1 MRKNFFILIFLFFI
15 FSILNA
21 NPLKNET
28 ELQKFRNKVDKVIKE
43 ELKNDYKKEFLKRKN
58 NLKKMENGEEVT
70 FEDED
75 FVFQF
80 KDGILIS
87 ASKIVKSIP
96 NTAITQEFDKTGN
109 FFRIFS
115 ITSIDENFLL
125 YRYFDKNSNLV
136 IDVYGTNG
144 KVIQKGYYNNKQL
157 AYIIEGN
164 ILKNLDSIPNGKYT
178 EYYKNGQ
185 IKIQGHTKEGK
196 RDGEFKTFLKNG
208 KSAGSVIYKDGK
220 IIKSTLIKAMKNNA
234 SFPPVDNINYKLDT
248 THTLGKVEFENG
260 LLRIYFIF
268 NKNGLL
274 DGNSIEY
281 YEEGNIES
289 IVPYKNNVVEG
300 LVITYYENG
309 NIKEEVNYKNDNM
322 NGEAKSY
329 DENGKLN
336 GRTIFKDDIKL
347 EEEVHKENE
356 ILKNTFK
363 NGEVVKQDICSPNG
377 TLKERRV
384 LNGNEMEYSSF
395 YENGNVKQKIL
406 TKDKVIIKEQLYAR
420 NGNIMLNSFF
430 SMDGKPIKEVFEYYP
445 NGKMKTKAHYVDGAL
460 NGELTIYFE
469 NGNIKE
475 KSFVMGGTLNGDAF
489 EYYPSGKLKYKS
501 FFKDGKKEGES
512 LSYYENGKLKK
523 KILYKNGVRNG
534 EAAEYYES
542 GIIKQKAYF
551 INDKLE
557 KEDLYYDEKGNLTK
571 TEIYKNGI
579 KQ

>member
-1 MRKNFFILIFLFFI
+1 MRKNFFILTFLFFI

-21 NPLKNET
+21 NPLKNEA

-43 ELKNDYKKEFLKRKN
+43 ELKNDYKKEYLKRKD
-58 NLKKMENGEEVT
+58 NLKKIENSGAIG

-75 FVFQF
+75 FIFQF
-80 KDGILIS
+80 EDNTLTL
-87 ASKIVKSIP
+87 ASKKLKSIP

-157 AYIIEGN
+157 AYIMEGN
-164 ILKNLDSIPNGKYT
+164 ILKNLNSIPNGKYI

-196 RDGEFKTFLKNG
+196 RDGEFKAFLKNG

-234 SFPPVDNINYKLDT
+234 SFPPIDNINYKLDT

-336 GRTIFKDDIKL
+336 GRTIFKDNIKL

-363 NGEVVKQDICSPNG
+363 NGEVVKQDICSLNG

-384 LNGNEMEYSSF
+384 LNGNEMEYSTF
-395 YENGNVKQKIL
+395 YQNGNVKQ
-406 TKDKVIIKEQLYAR
+406 
-420 NGNIMLNSFF
+420 
-430 SMDGKPIKEVFEYYP
+430 
-445 NGKMKTKAHYVDGAL
+445 
-460 NGELTIYFE
+460 
-469 NGNIKE
+469 

-489 EYYPSGKLKYKS
+489 EYYPSGELKYKS

-557 KEDLYYDEKGNLTK
+557 KENLYYDEKGNLTK

>member
-43 ELKNDYKKEFLKRKN
+43 ELKNDYKKEYLKRKD
-58 NLKKMENGEEVT
+58 NLKKIENNGEIG

-75 FVFQF
+75 FIFQF
-80 KDGILIS
+80 EDNALTL
-87 ASKIVKSIP
+87 ASKKLKSIP

-164 ILKNLDSIPNGKYT
+164 ILKNLDSIPNGKYI

-196 RDGEFKTFLKNG
+196 RDGEFKAFLKNG

-220 IIKSTLIKAMKNNA
+220 IIKSTLINSMKDNA
-234 SFPPVDNINYKLDT
+234 SFPLIDNINYELDT

-260 LLRIYFIF
+260 LLRTYFIF

-289 IVPYKNNVVEG
+289 LVPYKNNVVEG
-300 LVITYYENG
+300 LVITCYENG
-309 NIKEEVNYKNDNM
+309 NIKEEVNYKNDKM

-347 EEEVHKENE
+347 EEDVHKKNE

-363 NGEVVKQDICSPNG
+363 NGELVKQDICSPNG
-377 TLKERRV
+377 TLKERRI
-384 LNGNEMEYSSF
+384 LNGDEMEYSTF
-395 YENGNVKQKIL
+395 YPNGNVKQKIFA
-406 TKDKVIIKEQLYAR
+406 KDKIIIKEQLYAR
-420 NGNIMLNSFF
+420 NGNIMSNSFF
-430 SMDGKPIKEVFEYYP
+430 SNGKPVTEVFEYYP
-445 NGKMKTKAHYVDGAL
+445 DGKIHKKISSSNNMLDGNYLEYYPNGKLKNKAFFKNDKQEGEYTAYYESSAIMQKVPYKNGIR
-460 NGELTIYFE
+460 NGEAIAYYE
-469 NGNIKE
+469 NGNIE
-475 KSFVMGGTLNGDAF
+475 
-489 EYYPSGKLKYKS
+489 
-501 FFKDGKKEGES
+501 
-512 LSYYENGKLKK
+512 
-523 KILYKNGVRNG
+523 
-534 EAAEYYES
+534 
-542 GIIKQKAYF
+542 QKAYF
-551 INDKLE
+551 INGKQE
-557 KEDLYYDEKGNLTK
+557 KEHLYYDKKGNLIK
-571 TEIYKNGI
+571 TEIYKNDI

>member
-43 ELKNDYKKEFLKRKN
+43 ELKNDYKKEYLKRKD
-58 NLKKMENGEEVT
+58 NLKKIENNGAIG

-75 FVFQF
+75 FIFQF
-80 KDGILIS
+80 EDNALTL
-87 ASKIVKSIP
+87 ASKKLKSIP

-157 AYIIEGN
+157 AYIMEGN
-164 ILKNLDSIPNGKYT
+164 ILKNLNSIPNGKYT

-220 IIKSTLIKAMKNNA
+220 IIKSTLIKTMKDNA
-234 SFPPVDNINYKLDT
+234 SFSLITDINYILDT
-248 THTLGKVEFENG
+248 SHTIKKVDFENG
-260 LLRIYFIF
+260 LLRTYFIF

-384 LNGNEMEYSSF
+384 LNGNEMEYSTF
-395 YENGNVKQKIL
+395 YPNGNVKQKIFA
-406 TKDKVIIKEQLYAR
+406 KDKIIIKEQLYAR
-420 NGNIMLNSFF
+420 NGNIMSNSFF
-430 SMDGKPIKEVFEYYP
+430 SNGKPVTEVFEYYP
-445 NGKMKTKAHYVDGAL
+445 DGKIHKKISSSNNMLDGDYL
-460 NGELTIYFE
+460 
-469 NGNIKE
+469 
-475 KSFVMGGTLNGDAF
+475 
-489 EYYPSGKLKYKS
+489 EYYP
-501 FFKDGKKEGES
+501 
-512 LSYYENGKLKK
+512 NGKLKNK
-523 KILYKNGVRNG
+523 AFFKNDKQEGEYTAYYESSAIMQKVPYKNGVRNG

-557 KEDLYYDEKGNLTK
+557 KENLYYDEKGNLTK

>member
-1 MRKNFFILIFLFFI
+1 MRKNFFILTFLFFI

-21 NPLKNET
+21 NPLKNEA

-43 ELKNDYKKEFLKRKN
+43 ELKNDYKKEYLKRKD
-58 NLKKMENGEEVT
+58 NLKKIENSGAIG

-75 FVFQF
+75 FIFQF
-80 KDGILIS
+80 EDNTLTL
-87 ASKIVKSIP
+87 ASKKLKSIP

-157 AYIIEGN
+157 AYIMEGN
-164 ILKNLDSIPNGKYT
+164 ILKNLNSIPNGKYI

-196 RDGEFKTFLKNG
+196 RDGEFKAFLKNG

-336 GRTIFKDDIKL
+336 GRTIFKDNIKL

-363 NGEVVKQDICSPNG
+363 NGEVVKQDICSLNG

-384 LNGNEMEYSSF
+384 LNGNEMEYSTF

-430 SMDGKPIKEVFEYYP
+430 STDGKPIKEVFEYYP
-445 NGKMKTKAHYVDGAL
+445 DGKLFRKISTMDEMANGNTLEY
-460 NGELTIYFE
+460 YP
-469 NGNIKE
+469 NGNIK
-475 KSFVMGGTLNGDAF
+475 KKA
-489 EYYPSGKLKYKS
+489 
-501 FFKDGKKEGES
+501 FFKNDKQEGEYTV
-512 LSYYENGKLKK
+512 YYESGVIMQKV
-523 KILYKNGVRNG
+523 LYKNGVRNG
-534 EAAEYYES
+534 EAIAYYEN
-542 GIIKQKAYF
+542 GVIEQKAYF
-551 INDKLE
+551 VNGKKE
-557 KEDLYYDEKGNLTK
+557 KEHLYYDKNGNLTK

>member
-21 NPLKNET
+21 NPLKNEA

-43 ELKNDYKKEFLKRKN
+43 ELKNDYKKEYLKRKD
-58 NLKKMENGEEVT
+58 NLKKIENNGEIG

-75 FVFQF
+75 FIFQF
-80 KDGILIS
+80 EDNALTL
-87 ASKIVKSIP
+87 ASKKLKSIP

-164 ILKNLDSIPNGKYT
+164 ILKNLDSIPNGKYI

-196 RDGEFKTFLKNG
+196 RDGEFKAFLKNG

-220 IIKSTLIKAMKNNA
+220 IIKSTLINSMKDNA
-234 SFPPVDNINYKLDT
+234 SFPLIDNINYKLDT

-260 LLRIYFIF
+260 LLRTYFIF

-289 IVPYKNNVVEG
+289 LVPYKNNVVEG

-309 NIKEEVNYKNDNM
+309 NIKEEVNYKNDKM

-347 EEEVHKENE
+347 EEDVHKKNE

-363 NGEVVKQDICSPNG
+363 NGELVKQDICSPNG
-377 TLKERRV
+377 TLKERRI
-384 LNGNEMEYSSF
+384 LNGDEMEYSTF
-395 YENGNVKQKIL
+395 YPNGNVKQKIFA
-406 TKDKVIIKEQLYAR
+406 KDKIIIKEQLYAR
-420 NGNIMLNSFF
+420 NGNIMSNSFF
-430 SMDGKPIKEVFEYYP
+430 SNGKPVTEVFEYYP
-445 NGKMKTKAHYVDGAL
+445 DGKIHKKISSSNNMLDGNYLEYYPNGKLKNKAFFKNDKQEGEYTAYYESSAIMQKVPYKNGIR
-460 NGELTIYFE
+460 NGEAIAYYE
-469 NGNIKE
+469 NGNIE
-475 KSFVMGGTLNGDAF
+475 
-489 EYYPSGKLKYKS
+489 
-501 FFKDGKKEGES
+501 
-512 LSYYENGKLKK
+512 
-523 KILYKNGVRNG
+523 
-534 EAAEYYES
+534 
-542 GIIKQKAYF
+542 QKAYF
-551 INDKLE
+551 INGKQE
-557 KEDLYYDEKGNLTK
+557 KEHLYYDKKGNLIK
-571 TEIYKNGI
+571 TEIYKNGV

>member
-43 ELKNDYKKEFLKRKN
+43 ELKNDYKKEYLKRKD
-58 NLKKMENGEEVT
+58 NLKKIENNGEIG

-75 FVFQF
+75 FIFQF
-80 KDGILIS
+80 EDNALTL
-87 ASKIVKSIP
+87 ASKKLKSIP

-164 ILKNLDSIPNGKYT
+164 ILKNLDSIPNGKYI

-196 RDGEFKTFLKNG
+196 RDGEFKAFLKNG

-220 IIKSTLIKAMKNNA
+220 IIKSTLINSMKDNA
-234 SFPPVDNINYKLDT
+234 SFPLIDNINYKLDT

-260 LLRIYFIF
+260 LLRTYFIF

-289 IVPYKNNVVEG
+289 LVPYKNNVVEG

-309 NIKEEVNYKNDNM
+309 NIKEEVNYKNDKM

-347 EEEVHKENE
+347 EEDVHKKNE

-363 NGEVVKQDICSPNG
+363 NGELVKQDICSPNG
-377 TLKERRV
+377 TLKERRI
-384 LNGNEMEYSSF
+384 LNGDEMEYSTF
-395 YENGNVKQKIL
+395 YPNGNVKQKIFA
-406 TKDKVIIKEQLYAR
+406 KDKIIIKEQLYAR
-420 NGNIMLNSFF
+420 NGNIMSNSFF
-430 SMDGKPIKEVFEYYP
+430 SNGKPVTEVFEYYP
-445 NGKMKTKAHYVDGAL
+445 DGKIHKKISSSNNMLDGNYLEYYPNGKLKNKAFFKNDKQEGEYTAYYESSAIMQKVPYKNGIR
-460 NGELTIYFE
+460 NGEAIAYYE
-469 NGNIKE
+469 NGNIE
-475 KSFVMGGTLNGDAF
+475 
-489 EYYPSGKLKYKS
+489 
-501 FFKDGKKEGES
+501 
-512 LSYYENGKLKK
+512 
-523 KILYKNGVRNG
+523 
-534 EAAEYYES
+534 
-542 GIIKQKAYF
+542 QKAYF
-551 INDKLE
+551 INGKQE
-557 KEDLYYDEKGNLTK
+557 KEHLYYDKKGNLIK
-571 TEIYKNGI
+571 TEIYKNDV

>member
-1 MRKNFFILIFLFFI
+1 MKRIFFILIFIFFN
-15 FSILNA
+15 FSVLNA
-21 NPLKNET
+21 KPLKNEA
-28 ELQKFRNKVDKVIKE
+28 ELQNFKNKADKIIKE
-43 ELKNDYKKEFLKRKN
+43 ELKNDYKKEYLKRKD
-58 NLKKMENGEEVT
+58 NLKKIENSGAIG

-75 FVFQF
+75 FIFQF
-80 KDGILIS
+80 EDNTLTL
-87 ASKIVKSIP
+87 ASKKLKSIP

-157 AYIIEGN
+157 AYIMEGN
-164 ILKNLDSIPNGKYT
+164 ILKNLNSIPNGKYI

-196 RDGEFKTFLKNG
+196 RDGEFKAFLKNG

-234 SFPPVDNINYKLDT
+234 SFPPIDNINYKLDT

-336 GRTIFKDDIKL
+336 GRTIFKDNIKL

-363 NGEVVKQDICSPNG
+363 NGEVVKQDICSLNG

-445 NGKMKTKAHYVDGAL
+445 DGKLFRKITSINEMLDGDYLEYYA
-460 NGELTIYFE
+460 
-469 NGNIKE
+469 NGN
-475 KSFVMGGTLNGDAF
+475 
-489 EYYPSGKLKYKS
+489 LKNKA
-501 FFKDGKKEGES
+501 FFKNDKQEGEYIA
-512 LSYYENGKLKK
+512 YYKNGAIMQKV
-523 KILYKNGVRNG
+523 LYKNGVRNG
-534 EAAEYYES
+534 EAIAYYEN
-542 GIIKQKAYF
+542 GVIEQKAYF
-551 INDKLE
+551 VNGKKE
-557 KEDLYYDEKGNLTK
+557 KEHLYYDKNGNLTK
-571 TEIYKNGI
+571 TEIYKNGV